1 MFDACLLAC
10 ALGSRHGCR
19 HVLAEPVMA
28 SPASPSPNP
37 LCSTRQSLHSS
48 GEHEE
53 IAAATETWPRMSAG
67 SRHDPDKVLCQH
79 GLAYIS
85 QPGRL
90 GSCDSHL
97 TDETSTA
104 QTSPAGPSWGSAE
117 GAAQG
122 LPFPEV
128 SPQSPVPA
136 LCQAGLC
143 MPHSRLPGLV
153 APPPPPL
160 PRFRRRCRGTTAR
173 ETRKAL
179 PRSCAQPCP
188 PGRLL
193 VAYFSEVEP
202 PGVPVNLQLPG
213 SQDRAYGLQMGDP
226 RICISLK
233 PPRRGCDRL
242 S

>member
-117 GAAQG
+117 GTAQG

-143 MPHSRLPGLV
+143 MPHSRLPGLI
-153 APPPPPL
+153 AT
-160 PRFRRRCRGTTAR
+160 PR
-173 ETRKAL
+173 
-179 PRSCAQPCP
+179 P
-188 PGRLL
+188 
-193 VAYFSEVEP
+193 
-202 PGVPVNLQLPG
+202 
-213 SQDRAYGLQMGDP
+213 
-226 RICISLK
+226 
-233 PPRRGCDRL
+233 RL
-242 S
+242 SLVSEGAAAGQLLGRQGRPSHVHVHSHARQDVFWWRIFQRLNHLGSLLTCSFLGPRTGPTVSRWETPESAFP